1 MSPFS
6 FALFSFDS
14 GSFFKSVA
22 VLENPYSLHF
32 VIDRP
37 QQKIDNRLCECNGN
51 RQEPKCR
58 YNK

>member
-6 FALFSFDS
+6 FVLFSFAF
-14 GSFFKSVA
+14 GSSFNSVA

-51 RQEPKCR
+51 R
-58 YNK
+58 